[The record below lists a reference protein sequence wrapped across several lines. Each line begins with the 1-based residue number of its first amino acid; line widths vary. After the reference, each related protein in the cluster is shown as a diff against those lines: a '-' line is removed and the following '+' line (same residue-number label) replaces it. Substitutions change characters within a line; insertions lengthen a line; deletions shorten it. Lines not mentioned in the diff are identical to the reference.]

1 MIMLNSRW
9 GSANRKLKTIKMSNY
24 FRILISTICWGVLL
38 VGCAVGPDFEAPESP
53 QTTSYTEST
62 LPTKTVETK
71 GLGGEAQCFI
81 EGKDIPADWWH
92 LFHSKP
98 LNELIERA
106 LKNSP
111 NLQGAQAA
119 LQQAEQNLNVS
130 VASLFPFV
138 SAQPYLERQ
147 RFSADIFDLTAS
159 PPVTFNLYNATVN
172 VTYTLDVF
180 GGIRRQIEASET
192 QIDYQRFEVEA
203 TYLTLI
209 SNIVTTAIMEASL
222 RGQIQATEE
231 LIALQEKGLHI
242 IEKKF
247 NLGGASQLE
256 ILAQKSQLDQVR
268 ATLPP
273 LNKQLSATRHALAV
287 LIGDLPS
294 ESCLPIF
301 TLEDL
306 ILPTD
311 LPVSLPSSLVQ
322 QRPDVKASEALLH
335 SASAQIGIA
344 TANLLPQF
352 NFTAGYGW
360 LTNQA
365 ENFFNPKHNVWNII
379 GTLVQPIFQGGAL
392 LAKKRGAVA
401 AFEQAFAQYR
411 QTVLQAF
418 QNVADTLKA
427 LEFDALQLHAQSE
440 AEKAAKDTL
449 TLTQTQYKVGAVS
462 YLNLLDA
469 ERQYQQAQIGRIQAQ
484 AARYADT
491 AALFQALGGGWWN
504 RKPPCPIEP
513 QKGEE
518 R

>member
-1 MIMLNSRW
+1 
-9 GSANRKLKTIKMSNY
+9 MSTY
-24 FRILISTICWGVLL
+24 FRILISTICWGALL
-38 VGCAVGPDFEAPESP
+38 VGCAVGPDFETPDSP
-53 QTTSYTEST
+53 QTTSYTESV
-62 LPTKTVETK
+62 LPEKTVETK
-71 GLGGEAQCFI
+71 GPGGEVQSFLK
-81 EGKDIPADWWH
+81 GKDVSADWWH
-92 LFHSKP
+92 LFRSKP

-111 NLQGAQAA
+111 NLQAAQAA
-119 LQQAEQNLNVS
+119 LCQAEQNLQVS
-130 VASLFPFV
+130 VASLFPFI

-147 RFSADIFDLTAS
+147 RFSGDIFGSTNA
-159 PPVTFNLYNATVN
+159 PPRTFNLYNATVN

-180 GGIRRQIEASET
+180 GGIRRQIEASEA

-209 SNIVTTAIMEASL
+209 SNVVTTAITEASL

-231 LIALQEKGLHI
+231 LIALQDKEFKI
-242 IEKKF
+242 IEQKF
-247 NLGGASQLE
+247 NLGGASQLDT
-256 ILAQKSQLDQVR
+256 LAQKSQLDQTR

-273 LNKQLSATRHALAV
+273 LKKQLSATRHALAV
-287 LIGDLPS
+287 LMGDLPS
-294 ESCLPIF
+294 ESCLPVF

-306 ILPTD
+306 TLPTD
-311 LPVSLPSSLVQ
+311 LPLSLPSSLVQ

-335 SASAQIGIA
+335 SASAQIGVA
-344 TANLLPQF
+344 TANLFPQF
-352 NFTAGYGW
+352 NFTGGYGW

-365 ENFFNPKHNVWNII
+365 ESFFDPKHNVWNII
-379 GTLVQPIFQGGAL
+379 GTLVQPLFQGGSL

-427 LEFDALQLHAQSE
+427 LEFDALQLQAQTE
-440 AEKAAKDTL
+440 AEKAASGTL
-449 TLTQTQYKVGAVS
+449 MLTKTQYNLGAVS
-462 YLNLLDA
+462 YLNLIDA
-469 ERQYQQAQIGRIQAQ
+469 ERQYQQARIGRIQAQ

-504 RKPPCPIEP
+504 RNPPCPIEP

-518 R
+518 